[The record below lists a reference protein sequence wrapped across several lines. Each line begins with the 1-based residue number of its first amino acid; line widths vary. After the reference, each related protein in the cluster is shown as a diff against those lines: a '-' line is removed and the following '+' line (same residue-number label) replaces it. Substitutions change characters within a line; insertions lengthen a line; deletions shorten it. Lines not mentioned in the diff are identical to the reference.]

1 MFCAFLGWEKE
12 QDHYDVM
19 KMEKYQSFRDSIKEF
34 ISPETGVKIHHA
46 ELKKV
51 YGNW

>member
-1 MFCAFLGWEKE
+1 VFCAFLGWETE

-19 KMEKYQSFRDSIKEF
+19 KTEKYQLFRDSFKEC
-34 ISPETGVKIHHA
+34 ISPEKGVKIHHA